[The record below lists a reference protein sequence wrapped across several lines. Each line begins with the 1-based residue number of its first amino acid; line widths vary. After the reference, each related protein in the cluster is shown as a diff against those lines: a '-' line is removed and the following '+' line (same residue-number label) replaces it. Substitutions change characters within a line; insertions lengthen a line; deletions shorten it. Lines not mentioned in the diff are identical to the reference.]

1 MYARTQRVHTQRVE
15 VAATRVGAGFT
26 RLYDRHPP
34 TRRPPPNT
42 HTHTESY
49 NIHKTH
55 TESHTESYKIHK
67 QVAVA
72 FHASGLATSFIH
84 KTHTESHTES
94 YSIQMQVAVAFHA
107 SGLATSFGLAY
118 AGITYGV
125 GGVQPV
131 LDLLPAAVSAHIPEG
146 AGTVAV
152 AFLLAECT
160 APPRSFMY
168 NILCINAPPR
178 PGALT
183 LTTLLPGPHRLC
195 PDREICACLYVRQ
208 GRADDGGAIVT
219 YIDVHITRYCIL
231 YYIYVHMCMYICN
244 VYICMHACM

>member
-1 MYARTQRVHTQRVE
+1 M
-15 VAATRVGAGFT
+15 
-26 RLYDRHPP
+26 
-34 TRRPPPNT
+34 
-42 HTHTESY
+42 
-49 NIHKTH
+49 
-55 TESHTESYKIHK
+55 
-67 QVAVA
+67 
-72 FHASGLATSFIH
+72 
-84 KTHTESHTES
+84 
-94 YSIQMQVAVAFHA
+94 AFHA

-183 LTTLLPGPHRLC
+183 LTTLLPEAHRLC
-195 PDREICACLYVRQ
+195 PDREICAFLYVRQ
-208 GRADDGGAIVT
+208 GRADDGAVIVT
-219 YIDVHITRYCIL
+219 YICHVYA
-231 YYIYVHMCMYICN
+231 YAYNYI
-244 VYICMHACM
+244 

>member
-1 MYARTQRVHTQRVE
+1 MWSRREACITATQRAHTQRVE

-67 QVAVA
+67 
-72 FHASGLATSFIH
+72 
-84 KTHTESHTES
+84 
-94 YSIQMQVAVAFHA
+94 QVAVAFHA

-195 PDREICACLYVRQ
+195 PGREIYLSA
-208 GRADDGGAIVT
+208 
-219 YIDVHITRYCIL
+219 
-231 YYIYVHMCMYICN
+231 
-244 VYICMHACM
+244 